1 AHRVSGLLSSW
12 ATAGGPHAQHLHN
25 AARNL
30 ARSASTKHQ
39 PQAPVSKPGWMTDAA
54 QLLAQAADGGK
65 GTMSQMIMMRQV
77 LKTVDMIATIH
88 DATKEA
94 RRSHALRT
102 SVENE
107 LATVQAAI
115 PPADAAVG
123 TERGNMLSRAFDHP
137 PEAAVTQAPKPM
149 PSAIPKRSTPTS
161 QPDRHREEFSR

>member
-1 AHRVSGLLSSW
+1 
-12 ATAGGPHAQHLHN
+12 
-25 AARNL
+25 
-30 ARSASTKHQ
+30 
-39 PQAPVSKPGWMTDAA
+39 GWMTDAA

-77 LKTVDMIATIH
+77 LKTVDMIAKIH

-94 RRSHALRT
+94 HRAHELRT

-123 TERGNMLSRAFDHP
+123 TERGNMLSSAFAHP
-137 PEAAVTQAPKPM
+137 PKAAVTQVPIPL
-149 PSAIPKRSTPTS
+149 PSAIPKRSIPS
-161 QPDRHREEFSR
+161 PPPARPRAEFSR